1 MILFCRN
8 YGTQPQTLIVLHGL
22 FGQSDNWT
30 SLARRWSEMFAV
42 ITPDQ
47 RNHGQSPH
55 SDEFNYDLMADDLK
69 NTADALGLES
79 FSLLGHSMGGKTA
92 MLFAQKYPQYL
103 KKLIV
108 ADIAPRYYAPHHA
121 EIIAA
126 LKSLNIKNIKD
137 RQTADIELAKTIKEP
152 STRQFLLKNLYR
164 KEDNTFDWRFNLT
177 AIANN
182 IHEVGAALP
191 QSPVYIDTLFLRGE
205 RSNYIQNNDE
215 ALIKLNFPNSE
226 IQTIPHAGHWLH
238 AEQPLTF
245 SDAVLRFLA
254 VG

>member
-30 SLARRWSEMFAV
+30 SLARRWSDGFTV

-55 SDEFNYDLMADDLK
+55 SDAFNYDLMAEDLK
-69 NTADALGLES
+69 ETVDALGIRS
-79 FSLLGHSMGGKTA
+79 FALLGHSMGGKTA
-92 MLFAQKYPQYL
+92 MLFAQKHPQCL

-108 ADIAPRYYAPHHA
+108 ADIAPRYYAPHHT

-126 LKSLNIKNIKD
+126 LKSLNTKNISD
-137 RQTADIELAKTIKEP
+137 RQTADTELAKTIKEP

-164 KEDNTFDWRFNLT
+164 KEYNTFDWRFNLR

-191 QSPVYIDTLFLRGE
+191 QSPVYVDTLFLRGE

-226 IQTIPHAGHWLH
+226 IQTIPQAGHWLH
-238 AEQPLTF
+238 AEQPLAF